1 MDLCRAC
8 CSWWLCLATVLC
20 AHIHGTSNSAAYGI
34 LTSTHT
40 DSPQWRPC
48 LEDFCLCRE
57 REANCSGRLR
67 HTTYIPRP
75 PDGITDLDL
84 SHNNFSSEMLTNN
97 YLRLDNNVISHIPD
111 GSFDSLPKLTTLN
124 LDNNRIKLITQ
135 NTFGQGLREQ
145 VDSITLSFNPL
156 ECSCEL
162 LWFQHWFQ
170 SDPEVFSS
178 PEVEVSDYT
187 CSNLPGVRLKDFY
200 LADQA
205 CVLSRDTSLFLI
217 QTSGVVL
224 VSLLLVSV
232 ALRYWWHIRLLLYE
246 AFRGGNDLRRQRLE
260 AERFDFDVFVSYC
273 SQDLAWV
280 SERLMPTLEE
290 GLGLRLCVHER
301 DFVPGRHIVDNIVQ
315 HVQASKKIL
324 MVFSTHFV
332 RSQWCQFE
340 LSLCLTHVM
349 DYDDALI
356 VVCVDD
362 VLSHD
367 MTSSMRAVLKTT
379 TYIQW
384 KREVEAEDLFWRRL
398 LLALRDVLPRGAD
411 RV

>member
-48 LEDFCLCRE
+48 LEDLCLCRE

-97 YLRLDNNVISHIPD
+97 VFSNLTNIEKLTLSSNQFTWVPRDVFDGMKEFINLDLDNNE
-111 GSFDSLPKLTTLN
+111 KLQVES
-124 LDNNRIKLITQ
+124 I
-135 NTFGQGLREQ
+135 REI
-145 VDSITLSFNPL
+145 V
-156 ECSCEL
+156 
-162 LWFQHWFQ
+162 
-170 SDPEVFSS
+170 

-187 CSNLPGVRLKDFY
+187 CSNLPVVRLKDFY

-246 AFRGGNDLRRQRLE
+246 AFRGGDDLRRQRLE

-280 SERLMPTLEE
+280 RERLMPTLEE

-367 MTSSMRAVLKTT
+367 MTSAMRAVLKTT

-384 KREVEAEDLFWRRL
+384 RREVEAEDLFWRRL